1 MSAAFDQITR
11 LTRDEFYR
19 ADMNG
24 VDWDGYVA
32 AYRRLL
38 PGISNDR
45 DFGNLLA
52 ELAGELN
59 VSHTWGSGPALPAH
73 AGRDCQPRRLLA
85 RATGAV
91 ELDALLAGGPLE
103 QETDLAPG
111 ARLLAVNGTEL
122 HSLNELDALLNH
134 QAGQRLALTVQPKGT
149 RSPASWRSPP
159 STCSRSIS
167 CSSTAGLPSAAARW
181 NS

>member
-1 MSAAFDQITR
+1 ITR

-59 VSHTWGSGPALPAH
+59 VSHTWGSGPAPSLRMPDETAS
-73 AGRDCQPRRLLA
+73 L
-85 RATGAV
+85 
-91 ELDALLAGGPLE
+91 GGY
-103 QETDLAPG
+103 
-111 ARLLAVNGTEL
+111 
-122 HSLNELDALLNH
+122 
-134 QAGQRLALTVQPKGT
+134 
-149 RSPASWRSPP
+149 WRE
-159 STCSRSIS
+159 RQ
-167 CSSTAGLPSAAARW
+167 G
-181 NS
+181 